1 MSVHPWHIPSKSFI
15 KGEREGIRSCFETLL
30 NPSVGSHTGTID
42 LSSLSSYITHTVR
55 NISNLFFLFHKFN
68 TPSPSSMET
77 KNPNYLFFLNHAY
90 GRHWIS
96 GPMRRV
102 APIFLFP
109 LVWKKGL
116 IAIFSAVVVVATV
129 TAAREKRKRR
139 NTFLCTAGSIK

>member
-77 KNPNYLFFLNHAY
+77 KNPNYLFFFKSRLWETLNIWTDAESSTDIFVSA
-90 GRHWIS
+90 GVKRGADS
-96 GPMRRV
+96 NFFRRRCCCHGHRS
-102 APIFLFP
+102 PRKKKKKKYIF
-109 LVWKKGL
+109 VDSW
-116 IAIFSAVVVVATV
+116 
-129 TAAREKRKRR
+129 EH
-139 NTFLCTAGSIK
+139 